1 MNTKLPA
8 FIIICLA
15 VLPIFTSCTG
25 SGVSTT
31 EDGQNSLPF
40 LGRHEYVEKTDGNE
54 TFVDTIYHKV
64 GDFRFINQD
73 SSLITPASL
82 DGKIYVA
89 DFFFTS
95 CPTICPVMKT
105 QMLRVYEEFKD
116 HEEVALLS
124 HSIDPE
130 YDTVA
135 LLHDYAERLGV
146 SSDTWHFVT
155 GDKDEIYDIGLKSYM
170 VTAMEDEEEPGGFIH
185 SGAFI
190 LVDKEKRIRGMYDGT
205 KEEQVDLLIKDMK
218 KLLGEYDTDKATAS
232 S

>member
-1 MNTKLPA
+1 MNTSNLTFFFILLMLPLLPA
-8 FIIICLA
+8 
-15 VLPIFTSCTG
+15 CTG
-25 SGVSTT
+25 GASSDV
-31 EDGQNSLPF
+31 EADRLPM
-40 LGRHEYVEKTDGNE
+40 LGRHDYVEKTVNGQ
-54 TFVDTIYHKV
+54 TVVDTIYHTV
-64 GDFRFINQD
+64 GDFSFVNQD
-73 SSLITPASL
+73 SSQITPATL

-105 QMLRVYEEFKD
+105 QMLRVYEEFKG
-116 HEEVALLS
+116 HPEVALLS

-155 GDKDEIYDIGLKSYM
+155 GDKEAIYDIGLSSYM

-190 LVDKEKRIRGMYDGT
+190 LVDKDRRIRGMYDGT
-205 KEEQVDLLIKDMK
+205 EPAQVDKLIKDMNR
-218 KLLGEYDTDKATAS
+218 LLEEYQTKQAAAL
-232 S
+232 